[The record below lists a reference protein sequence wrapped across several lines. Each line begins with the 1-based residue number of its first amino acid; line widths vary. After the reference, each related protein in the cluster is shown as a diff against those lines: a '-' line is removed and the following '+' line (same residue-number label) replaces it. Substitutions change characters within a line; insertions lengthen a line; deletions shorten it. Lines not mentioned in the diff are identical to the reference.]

1 MKRDYTPPTLRDFGG
16 LVQITQKAGH
26 ELQDGMSGTVGD
38 NCFEGCIW
46 NGSRQVP
53 INNVP

>member
-1 MKRDYTPPTLRDFGG
+1 MKRAYAPPRLTDHGDVRT
-16 LVQITQKAGH
+16 ITQKAGH
-26 ELQDGMSGTVGD
+26 ELQDGMSGTVGM
-38 NCFEGCIW
+38 NCTEGCIW